1 MKTKEKVFRDVLNV
15 ILNQK
20 KSRHLTA
27 KKFDKFICNRLLEDD
42 IQSSKTNHFRYL
54 YFSSVLNTVVK
65 NLDNYNYSKK
75 GIKKIIKIIVSD
87 NTFSKNSKPGERS
100 EQFKSRYGDYPP
112 GFIALSPTQ
121 RCNLNCTGC
130 YASSDQTTVPTLS
143 FTTVDKIIG
152 EVYYVFG
159 RRFVVISG
167 GEPFLYKSE
176 GKTLIDIFRKYN
188 DIFFLVYTNGT
199 LITREMAEKLAELGN
214 VTPAIS
220 VEGFETETDERR
232 GRGVYKHILNAFE
245 NLRTAGV
252 PFGISVTATR
262 KNCDM
267 LLTDEFYDYYFEE
280 QGATYMFQF
289 QFMPIG
295 RGKES
300 FDLMVEPEKRIQL
313 YKTWERLLEKKR
325 YPVADFWNSALLT
338 NGCIA
343 YGRMGGYLY
352 IDWNGNI
359 MPCVFV
365 PYYEDNIVDLY
376 REGKSLVDATKSLLM
391 KQGKKWQTEYSNS
404 QDYNYLM
411 PCSIRDHYRNF
422 RENIFTEV
430 SKPENRQAAEA
441 LVDESYYQLMDEYDS
456 ELEKLSRNQI
466 NVESVHR

>member
-1 MKTKEKVFRDVLNV
+1 MKTTEFLFGEALNL

-20 KSRHLTA
+20 ASRHLTA
-27 KKFDKFICNRLLEDD
+27 KKFDKFMYNRLSGNDS
-42 IQSSKTNHFRYL
+42 QPSQTNHFRYL
-54 YFSSVLNTVVK
+54 YYSSVLNTVVK
-65 NLDNYNYSKK
+65 NLDKHNYSKK
-75 GIKKIIKIIVSD
+75 SIEKIIKIVVSD
-87 NTFSKNSKPGERS
+87 STFNKINKPSERS
-100 EQFKSRYGDYPP
+100 EQFKSQYGDYPP
-112 GFIALSPTQ
+112 GFITLSPTQ
-121 RCNLNCTGC
+121 RCNLHCTGC
-130 YASSDQTTVPTLS
+130 YASSDQTTVPTLPYS
-143 FTTVDKIIG
+143 IVDRIIG

-176 GKTLIDIFRKYN
+176 GKTLIDVFKKYN

-199 LITREMAEKLAELGN
+199 LITEEVAQKLAELGN

-220 VEGFETETDERR
+220 IEGFEMETDERR
-232 GRGVYKHILNAFE
+232 GNGVHKRILKTFE
-245 NLRTAGV
+245 NLRNAGV

-267 LLTDEFYDYYFEE
+267 LLKDDFYDYYFEE

-295 RGKES
+295 RGKET
-300 FDLMVEPEKRIQL
+300 FDLMVEPKKRIQL
-313 YKTWERLLEKKR
+313 YKAWERLLEEKR

-365 PYYEDNIVDLY
+365 PYYEDNIIDLY

-391 KQGKKWQTEYSNS
+391 KRGKKWQTEYFNS

-422 RENIFTEV
+422 RENIFTEE
-430 SKPENRQAAEA
+430 SKPENLQAEEA
-441 LVDESYYQLMDEYDS
+441 LIDESYYQQMEDYDL
-456 ELEKLSRNQI
+456 ELEELSRREIKAEHI
-466 NVESVHR
+466 NL